1 VKPLQEIL
9 GIELPIVQAPMAG
22 VQGSELAIAVCN
34 AGGLGSLPCAML
46 NAETMEAEIG
56 AIQAKTSKPFNVNFF
71 CHTAPVP
78 ELEREARWRDLLKP
92 YFDEFALDVN
102 EIKPGPARQPFSA
115 EVADILAEFKPP
127 VVSFHF
133 GLPKPELLNRVKSWG
148 TKILASAT
156 TVEEALWL
164 EARGADVIIAQ
175 GMEAGGHRG
184 SFLSNDLTLQ
194 MGTFALVPQIAAQV
208 RVPVIAA
215 GGIATAQEV
224 AAVIKLGAAGVQVG
238 TSYLLCPE
246 VNSTAIHRAAIK
258 SDDVHHTAITNVFT
272 GRPARGIV
280 NRLIRE
286 LGPVNGVVPQFP
298 LAATALA
305 PLRAYSESR
314 GSGDFTSLWAGQNT
328 SGCREVSAEI
338 LTKELAAGL

>member
-1 VKPLQEIL
+1 MKPLKEIL

-46 NAETMEAEIG
+46 DAETMAAEIG

-78 ELEREARWRDLLKP
+78 EPEQEARWRDLLKP
-92 YFDEFALDVN
+92 YFDEFALDVD
-102 EIKPGPARQPFSA
+102 EIKPGPTRQPFSA

-224 AAVIKLGAAGVQVG
+224 AAVIKLGAAGGAGWHQLFTVPGGEQ
-238 TSYLLCPE
+238 
-246 VNSTAIHRAAIK
+246 HRYSPGSVRIGRWPPH
-258 SDDVHHTAITNVFT
+258 SHYQCVH
-272 GRPARGIV
+272 R
-280 NRLIRE
+280 
-286 LGPVNGVVPQFP
+286 
-298 LAATALA
+298 
-305 PLRAYSESR
+305 S
-314 GSGDFTSLWAGQNT
+314 AG
-328 SGCREVSAEI
+328 
-338 LTKELAAGL
+338 AGYC